1 MPARNLGDDFVSSAS
16 LWIVNRLLP
25 PLWDGP
31 PPFRGGRA
39 TFNHPS
45 MRWAPPST
53 RPASRVDSRRSNL
66 RSPRVDA
73 TPAAIG
79 VRSEIDSTN
88 AALRDVVNSVVDQRH
103 WLLVLDIERLRCMD
117 AQRLSTEE
125 KLDLMA
131 NLTLTH

>member
-53 RPASRVDSRRSNL
+53 RPASRVDSRRVKPSITA
-66 RSPRVDA
+66 RRRDA
-73 TPAAIG
+73 RG
-79 VRSEIDSTN
+79 NR
-88 AALRDVVNSVVDQRH
+88 R
-103 WLLVLDIERLRCMD
+103 
-117 AQRLSTEE
+117 AQR
-125 KLDLMA
+125 D
-131 NLTLTH
+131 

>member
-1 MPARNLGDDFVSSAS
+1 LTA
-16 LWIVNRLLP
+16 
-25 PLWDGP
+25 
-31 PPFRGGRA
+31 GG
-39 TFNHPS
+39 
-45 MRWAPPST
+45 
-53 RPASRVDSRRSNL
+53 SNL